1 MHWRE
6 ENREQS
12 YDVLIVNNVTQQV
25 CENVASKLISRS
37 GRSQDKKKKSM
48 KAVIHNQQD
57 KEKIQNSLRN
67 LKVNSE
73 YKGVSVTE
81 DYTVS
86 ER

>member
-37 GRSQDKKKKSM
+37 GRSQDKKKKPM